1 MRSSISIALAFVA
14 LVLSAGA
21 ALARVVTTT
30 TDLGL
35 RAGPSSNTELLLTI
49 PGSAKVNIG
58 ACSGSWCRV
67 SWSGYTGYAI
77 KSRLVISAAPG
88 PRVAVRAVY
97 PPAGEIVPIYPPY
110 PYRSGYYPKADWY
123 FDIPPYTAIEPS
135 FYRRRYFMMAQ
146 ERNRYRYMPHIFRGY
161 GYGEG
166 GPLSGVYT
174 RKISRSLREDLS
186 APAPTITPT
195 TPPLSTP
202 TPTAPSP
209 SPT

>member
-21 ALARVVTTT
+21 ALARVGTTT

-77 KSRLVISAAPG
+77 KSGLVISAAPG

-110 PYRSGYYPKADWY
+110 PYR
-123 FDIPPYTAIEPS
+123 
-135 FYRRRYFMMAQ
+135 
-146 ERNRYRYMPHIFRGY
+146 
-161 GYGEG
+161 
-166 GPLSGVYT
+166 
-174 RKISRSLREDLS
+174 
-186 APAPTITPT
+186 
-195 TPPLSTP
+195 
-202 TPTAPSP
+202 
-209 SPT
+209 